1 MQKSPI
7 SMTTEGL
14 LNKDRQENIK
24 KIFNQ
29 SKEMRI
35 SANQDILFTL
45 KQLNQEQEQHRQFQ
59 EKM

>member
-45 KQLNQEQEQHRQFQ
+45 KQLNWEQEQHRQFQ

>member
-1 MQKSPI
+1 
-7 SMTTEGL
+7 MTTEGL
-14 LNKDRQENIK
+14 LTKDRQENIK

-29 SKEMRI
+29 SKEMRT

-45 KQLNQEQEQHRQFQ
+45 KQLNQEQEQHRKLQ